1 MLVITPNEGT
11 YIVGSADDGV
21 VRVIDHQP
29 ENSSFELQFDD
40 ATNSVYVDQEYNQ
53 IKTIIQEY
61 GYKTD
66 KVYFDDYIC
75 WENFGYPA
83 EYRPGY
89 FISACDIF
97 AKTAYTDAPKGD
109 QFKLFVMMN
118 KPRPHRLL
126 VSAWLHYNLQTDSFS
141 YTQSLEADTPSY
153 NSGLSDLVR
162 NSKYSN
168 LANFLPKH
176 YITYN
181 GAPPENHLQGLSG
194 NVDIWNNVLCNNFSQ
209 STFSLITEPEFW
221 EKGGGISEKYLMT
234 LYGHCMPIFCSGY
247 KIPDTLVDAGFDVFS
262 DLINHDY
269 QYLNNP
275 VERVLSALDLN
286 KDLLMTDNV
295 KKTDYTSRHEKNLK
309 LITTDLDKFS
319 SQYYSQTVYE
329 KYAEKNDIGH
339 VYMDTV
345 SPEPNT

>member
-1 MLVITPNEGT
+1 VLVITPYKDT
-11 YIVGSADDGV
+11 HIVGSADDGV

-66 KVYFDDYIC
+66 KVYFNDYIC

-141 YTQSLEADTPSY
+141 YTQSWEADTPSY
-153 NSGLSDLVR
+153 NLGLSDLVR
-162 NSKYSN
+162 KR
-168 LANFLPKH
+168 
-176 YITYN
+176 
-181 GAPPENHLQGLSG
+181 
-194 NVDIWNNVLCNNFSQ
+194 
-209 STFSLITEPEFW
+209 
-221 EKGGGISEKYLMT
+221 
-234 LYGHCMPIFCSGY
+234 
-247 KIPDTLVDAGFDVFS
+247 
-262 DLINHDY
+262 
-269 QYLNNP
+269 
-275 VERVLSALDLN
+275 ERER
-286 KDLLMTDNV
+286 K
-295 KKTDYTSRHEKNLK
+295 
-309 LITTDLDKFS
+309 
-319 SQYYSQTVYE
+319 
-329 KYAEKNDIGH
+329 
-339 VYMDTV
+339 
-345 SPEPNT
+345 